1 MAMTYS
7 DKRRERRVPL
17 NILLNK
23 YIDGEPHVC
32 RAVNLSRG
40 GMLVYKVFEPDLAH
54 SEVSIEF
61 QLPGS
66 PRVLRADGIALAEH
80 AWARAHGIRFTRMAE
95 EDKILIDRYLAG
107 EVLDE
112 ETALSQPR
120 R

>member
-1 MAMTYS
+1 MATSFS
-7 DKRRERRVPL
+7 DKRRERRVSL

-40 GMLVYKVFEPDLAH
+40 GMLVYKVFEPDVAH
-54 SEVSIEF
+54 SEVSVEF

-80 AWARAHGIRFTRMAE
+80 AWARAHGIRFTRMAD
-95 EDKILIDRYLAG
+95 EDRQLIERFLAG
-107 EVLDE
+107 EVLE
-112 ETALSQPR
+112 PEMALSQPR
-120 R
+120 